1 MINTWKLS
9 TSDRMPPPHPTSI
22 TLRPSSG
29 LDEFGSLLD
38 ERICTLMKLANNQQ
52 IVHVSKAMS
61 VYSPKSKQRSLS
73 TDILANGAPVH
84 HTIL

>member
-1 MINTWKLS
+1 MIDREKLS

-38 ERICTLMKLANNQQ
+38 ERICRLMQLAKKQQ
-52 IVHVSKAMS
+52 IVCVVS
-61 VYSPKSKQRSLS
+61 
-73 TDILANGAPVH
+73 
-84 HTIL
+84 